1 MRWKRK
7 SDCAS
12 DVFVVHLAGVKTF
25 LLFFSRFID
34 KSDINAWIGKIIHI
48 IFIIF
53 CCFKE
58 IRYIFWLPI
67 HHYHLMQYR
76 METKK
81 NDTNKQCRERKKY
94 KNKQPTRIKNLY
106 SRWMEMRWRWDENY
120 ERFELDTRR
129 MIENRTINSI
139 FVEHMHERQYSKQQ
153 KLRRKEKKSKPSRNK
168 DIAAESDVRYGLSSS
183 SAYVMRVHP
192 PNSNVLSFSFI
203 AAEMVKKYSTIIEV
217 ENMTTQ

>member
-120 ERFELDTRR
+120 EKIWARYKTYDWKSHNKF
-129 MIENRTINSI
+129 N
-139 FVEHMHERQYSKQQ
+139 
-153 KLRRKEKKSKPSRNK
+153 LRRTYAWKTIFKTTEVATKREKKQTIKK
-168 DIAAESDVRYGLSSS
+168 QRYRCWIGCKI
-183 SAYVMRVHP
+183 R
-192 PNSNVLSFSFI
+192 F
-203 AAEMVKKYSTIIEV
+203 K
-217 ENMTTQ
+217 

>member
-1 MRWKRK
+1 MTQISNAEREKNTKTSNRHELKICIAAEWKC
-7 SDCAS
+7 DE
-12 DVFVVHLAGVKTF
+12 D
-25 LLFFSRFID
+25 
-34 KSDINAWIGKIIHI
+34 
-48 IFIIF
+48 
-53 CCFKE
+53 
-58 IRYIFWLPI
+58 
-67 HHYHLMQYR
+67 
-76 METKK
+76 
-81 NDTNKQCRERKKY
+81 
-94 KNKQPTRIKNLY
+94 
-106 SRWMEMRWRWDENY
+106 EMRIMK
-120 ERFELDTRR
+120 RFELDTRR

-192 PNSNVLSFSFI
+192 NSNVLSFSFI